1 MLDAAQHG
9 SGFPLVEIG
18 AVVDAVRTTNPA
30 VTTPD
35 DEFIFVNLS
44 AVDQDTKAITAPHRL
59 LGSDAPSR
67 ARQVLKRGDVLV
79 STVRPNL
86 NGVAIVSPDVDG
98 AIGSTGFCVLRPA
111 EGRLD
116 SRYLYHW
123 VRTPAFV
130 EDMVRQATG
139 ASYPAVTD
147 GTVRR
152 SRIPAPPLG
161 EQRRIAAI
169 LDEAD
174 ALRAKR
180 RAALAQLDEMAQA
193 IFVEMFGDVR
203 TNSRQWPM
211 HPVAAFVAEFQG
223 GKSLESDPDNDDAAY
238 RVLKISAVTSGIFR
252 AEENKP
258 MPDGYEPP
266 AEHFVRNGD
275 LLFSRANTTELV
287 GAVALVDDPPANLV
301 LPDKLWRFVWR
312 KPHLVD
318 PLFVQALFQHPATR
332 EEIGRRATGT
342 SGSMKNISQAKLLAM
357 PAILP
362 PLDLQLRFAE
372 RIACVQQSR
381 RDHQQAAALTKSFF
395 ASLQQRAFQ
404 GEL

>member
-18 AVVDAVRTTNPA
+18 AVVDVVRTTNPA

-35 DEFIFVNLS
+35 DEFIYVDLS

-86 NGVAIVSPDVDG
+86 NGVAIVSPDIDG

-111 EGRLD
+111 EDRLD

-130 EDMVRQATG
+130 QDMVRQATG

-152 SRIPAPPLG
+152 SRIPAPALG

-180 RAALAQLDEMAQA
+180 RAALAQLDNMAQA
-193 IFVEMFGDVR
+193 IFVKMFGEPHCNSRALPTTTVGSLCERLTVGHVGPMSDEYVANGIPMLRSLNVRRGEISLTDMKFITPAFHKTLGKSKLTPGDVVTVR
-203 TNSRQWPM
+203 TGRPGTTAVVPETLQIANCADLIVMTCGPRILP
-211 HPVAAFVAEFQG
+211 AYLAEALNQMLGDADHIQG
-223 GKSLESDPDNDDAAY
+223 
-238 RVLKISAVTSGIFR
+238 T
-252 AEENKP
+252 
-258 MPDGYEPP
+258 
-266 AEHFVRNGD
+266 
-275 LLFSRANTTELV
+275 V
-287 GAVALVDDPPANLV
+287 GAIQSHFNIGAMRRLVVPIPP
-301 LPDKLWRFVWR
+301 LPDQHAFTEAIASVKQASATTHR
-312 KPHLVD
+312 HSQEID
-318 PLFVQALFQHPATR
+318 SLF
-332 EEIGRRATGT
+332 
-342 SGSMKNISQAKLLAM
+342 
-357 PAILP
+357 
-362 PLDLQLRFAE
+362 
-372 RIACVQQSR
+372 
-381 RDHQQAAALTKSFF
+381 AAL
-395 ASLQQRAFQ
+395 QHRAFR

>member
-1 MLDAAQHG
+1 MMLDAAQHG

-35 DEFIFVNLS
+35 DEFIYVDLS
-44 AVDQDTKAITAPHRL
+44 AVDQDTKAITAPHRV

-86 NGVAIVSPDVDG
+86 NGVAIVSPDIDG

-161 EQRRIAAI
+161 EQRCIAAI

-180 RAALAQLDEMAQA
+180 RAALAQLDELAQA
-193 IFVEMFGDVR
+193 IFVEMFGDPLGNAKGYKIARMGDVCDVR
-203 TNSRQWPM
+203 DGTHASPQYVSNGGFPLVTSKNLTKGYIDLTNVNHISQQDFQEINRRSKVDLGDIVLPM
-211 HPVAAFVAEFQG
+211 IGTIGSPVIVDREPAFAIKNVALIKRTKISPPFAFVHFLLAGQYFQQFVMENFRG
-223 GKSLESDPDNDDAAY
+223 GTQKFVSL
-238 RVLKISAVTSGIFR
+238 
-252 AEENKP
+252 
-258 MPDGYEPP
+258 
-266 AEHFVRNGD
+266 GD
-275 LLFSRANTTELV
+275 LRAFPIIM
-287 GAVALVDDPPANLV
+287 PP
-301 LPDKLWRFVWR
+301 
-312 KPHLVD
+312 
-318 PLFVQALFQHPATR
+318 QAEIETFATR
-332 EEIGRRATGT
+332 IDLVN
-342 SGSMKNISQAKLLAM
+342 KIKLPQKANV
-357 PAILP
+357 AS
-362 PLDLQLRFAE
+362 LDSL
-372 RIACVQQSR
+372 
-381 RDHQQAAALTKSFF
+381 F
-395 ASLQQRAFQ
+395 ASLQHRAFQ